1 MNVLDQLLQIVAV
14 EISAGYLSILQRIA
28 EEPDVLFQELGR
40 EKSSILLKDI
50 YDLCDG
56 NEKSQQYLLST
67 DFAKLISGERK
78 LIKAKIILD
87 KPEDPKDPDAIAE
100 KFREDS
106 KRAVTNLKEELNEIL
121 EKTDRGGQ
129 H

>member
-87 KPEDPKDPDAIAE
+87 KPEDPKDPAHIP
-100 KFREDS
+100 
-106 KRAVTNLKEELNEIL
+106 
-121 EKTDRGGQ
+121 
-129 H
+129 